1 MDAIVDTDLDLTG
14 VRAGLDEA
22 YAALVTAFGEV
33 PDDALGYRPEG
44 DDYALSGLIEHVAGS
59 MRHYAH
65 VLDLLD
71 SRQAAA
77 PGSIPRV
84 GALNDEQDERRV
96 ARGYDASERGLA
108 LADLAAARTALVSR
122 LDRVPASAFRTGAPV
137 LYEGSDEPYVTSAAD
152 VAGWVADHCR
162 EHATQ
167 IAELVAAWRVGA
179 APRS

>member
-1 MDAIVDTDLDLTG
+1 MDAIVDRDLDRGT
-14 VRAGLDEA
+14 VRRGLDEA
-22 YAALVTAFGEV
+22 HAALVSAFGDA

-152 VAGWVADHCR
+152 VAGWVGDHCR
-162 EHATQ
+162 EHVAH
-167 IAELVAAWRVGA
+167 IRALVTAWRTGTA
-179 APRS
+179 RRS